1 MRPEARETEKAASTN
16 TALDN
21 ILLLGVVILTADFCQ
36 ILKGKRLDID
46 FFHVL

>member
-16 TALDN
+16 IALDN
-21 ILLLGVVILTADFCQ
+21 ILLLGVVIFAANFCQ
-36 ILKGKRLDID
+36 ILMGKD

>member
-21 ILLLGVVILTADFCQ
+21 FPLRGVVIFAANFCQ
-36 ILKGKRLDID
+36 ILMGED
-46 FFHVL
+46 FFHVP